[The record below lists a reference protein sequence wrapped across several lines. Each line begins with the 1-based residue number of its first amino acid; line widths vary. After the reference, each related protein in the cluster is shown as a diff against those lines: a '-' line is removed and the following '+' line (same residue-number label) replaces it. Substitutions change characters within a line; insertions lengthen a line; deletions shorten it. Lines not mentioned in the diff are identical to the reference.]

1 MISIVYTT
9 SEKKDIRHIK
19 RKTGGMCYEEGT
31 IRILGLFPGHQG
43 NERYG
48 E

>member
-31 IRILGLFPGHQG
+31 IRILSPFPKSSGK
-43 NERYG
+43 RKIW
-48 E
+48 

>member
-19 RKTGGMCYEEGT
+19 QGGMCYEEGT
-31 IRILGLFPGHQG
+31 IRILDLFPGHQG